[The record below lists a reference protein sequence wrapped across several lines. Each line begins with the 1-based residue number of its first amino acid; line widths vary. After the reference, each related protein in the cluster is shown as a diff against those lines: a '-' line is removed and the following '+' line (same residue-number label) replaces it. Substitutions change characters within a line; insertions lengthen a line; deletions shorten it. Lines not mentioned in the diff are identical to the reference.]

1 MNVQVLLRT
10 AAVAMALVG
19 AIDPSWTVQREMP
32 RPIDVHVTRNTS
44 AAPVVAQLAR
54 LLGTEATFDGLAPA
68 VARVAIGDA
77 IRTPAG
83 PIPTS
88 FVSLDAGSS
97 PNVRVVSI
105 SDPQLGLVGWR
116 TRVSAVVEGRGVAG
130 STSSIVLEQGGVEMA
145 RVPHAWTKGDEQAAI
160 SIPFV
165 APLEGAARVTLRVL
179 PLPVESSVNDNVAHV
194 RVMSRTRK
202 MRVLVHEPRPS
213 WAAAFVRRA
222 LEANAAFDVSAFAG
236 ASKGLA
242 VQTGDAP
249 GRLGRQI
256 ENFDVVAVGAPD
268 ELSAAEVE
276 TLSIFA
282 RRRGGSIVLLPDR
295 RPSGSYLTLL
305 QAREFEELLVEKPMI
320 AKESDGG
327 VLRATELAVPRGDG
341 SFADV
346 FAFVDHR
353 GTRTP
358 IVFGTPLGAG
368 RVIFSGALDAWRF
381 RALGEEDFSRFW
393 TSLFAGAAL
402 SAPDRIAVSLVPGI
416 AQPGEDVAIRVR
428 LRGSELDQSTP
439 VLRVPPV
446 RARLISS
453 TGSQEMIRLWPADDP
468 GSFEG
473 RVSAPAAG
481 TYQVEVSSGDAEA
494 NTVMLV
500 ADDARQPSD
509 SVDRQTA
516 IAAATGGVMVGA
528 DDLAPV
534 VQAVRELPASHV
546 GRDVH
551 PARSPWFV
559 IAFGSLLCAEWTL
572 RRRAGLR

>member
-1 MNVQVLLRT
+1 
-10 AAVAMALVG
+10 
-19 AIDPSWTVQREMP
+19 
-32 RPIDVHVTRNTS
+32 
-44 AAPVVAQLAR
+44 
-54 LLGTEATFDGLAPA
+54 
-68 VARVAIGDA
+68 
-77 IRTPAG
+77 
-83 PIPTS
+83 
-88 FVSLDAGSS
+88 
-97 PNVRVVSI
+97 
-105 SDPQLGLVGWR
+105 
-116 TRVSAVVEGRGVAG
+116 
-130 STSSIVLEQGGVEMA
+130 
-145 RVPHAWTKGDEQAAI
+145 
-160 SIPFV
+160 
-165 APLEGAARVTLRVL
+165 
-179 PLPVESSVNDNVAHV
+179 
-194 RVMSRTRK
+194 

-222 LEANAAFDVSAFAG
+222 LEANPAFDVSAFAG

-242 VQTGDAP
+242 VQAGDAP

-276 TLSIFA
+276 TLMVFA

-295 RPSGSYLTLL
+295 RPSGSYYLTLL
-305 QAREFEELLVEKPMI
+305 QAREFDELLVEKPMI
-320 AKESDGG
+320 AKESEGG
-327 VLRATELAVPRGDG
+327 VLRATELAVPRGDVP
-341 SFADV
+341 FADV
-346 FAFVDHR
+346 FASVDHR
-353 GTRTP
+353 GTGTP
-358 IVFGTPLGAG
+358 LVFGTPLGAG

-439 VLRVPPV
+439 VLRVPAV

-473 RVSAPAAG
+473 RVPAPAAG
-481 TYQVEVSSGDAEA
+481 TYQVEVSSGAAEA

-500 ADDARQPSD
+500 ADDARHPSG

-516 IAAATGGVMVGA
+516 IAVATGGVVVGA
-528 DDLAPV
+528 DDLAPL
-534 VQAVRELPASHV
+534 VQAVRALPASHV
-546 GRDVH
+546 SRDVH
-551 PARSPWFV
+551 PTRSPWFI
-559 IAFGSLLCAEWTL
+559 IAFATLICAEWTL